1 MTPTNEN
8 LFEAAGRVIAGGVN
22 SPVRAWKSVGGD
34 PVFASHAKGSRIYDS
49 TGKEYIDYVLSWGR

>member
-22 SPVRAWKSVGGD
+22 SPVRAWKSVGVTPFLQAMQRAAGSTI
-34 PVFASHAKGSRIYDS
+34 PRAKNTS
-49 TGKEYIDYVLSWGR
+49 TTFFPGGR